1 MDHKEIINLH
11 NRGLTSTS
19 ATRDEASENLVFARI
34 SQWADDWG
42 AAVGT
47 EFRGTFDLINKR
59 RNKVKAELWQN
70 PIQVHFKAKDGADPE
85 DADLINGMYRT
96 DALGSDEA
104 FKTAT
109 GDQVDCGF
117 GAWRLETEY
126 ENKLDDVNNYQV
138 IKRTPIN
145 EANNVVMFDSNA
157 RRQDKSDAAWG
168 SVITAFTNEGWE
180 AYCRDNGINY
190 EKNKTPSS
198 LIQENRSTTNWFWRD
213 ERSDLKIAEFY
224 HRTKSRHKVLI
235 FEDMLGNIVS
245 YYQKDIKPV
254 LDELEA
260 GGYELAGSKMKD
272 RYTVTKFI
280 VSGEKVIKKQR
291 IAGEFIPI
299 IPVYGDWSITEGRE
313 LWRGM
318 YHDAKDSQRLRNMA
332 MSYVADIVGKG
343 PRSKQIYYPGQIKG
357 FEWMYALTGSDNNL
371 PYLLQNEVSEATQQ
385 PYPIGAVGEVAPA
398 TVPPAVNDILVHT
411 RESVSDTMGNS
422 LASNQMMNSQV
433 TEGQIKIASGENN
446 LETFIYQ
453 DNYALAMKHD
463 AAVYMSIA
471 SELYDTPREVTV
483 TAVDGSEEVVKIQ
496 ETVIDDQTGEEVV
509 LHDITAGRWEVYTET
524 GPNYSTLKAETR
536 NELKDM
542 YLATQGTP
550 DGQMFMSAY
559 LNMAEGP
566 DMKPIREY
574 YRKQM
579 ILQGLVEPKTE
590 EEAMMLQQAQQSAN
604 EPSPQDKWMLSEEAK
619 NQSEVGKNDSM
630 SMKYQAE
637 AADTVVD
644 SLTKMSKVEP
654 EDVGELQGYLQ
665 ILQSGD
671 QQQIAQIPDE
681 ALAQLEMTMQ

>member
-1 MDHKEIINLH
+1 MDHKDIINLH

-85 DADLINGMYRT
+85 DSELINGMYRT
-96 DALGSDEA
+96 DSLNSDEA
-104 FKTAT
+104 YKTAT

-126 ENKLDDVNNYQV
+126 ENKLDDVNNYQI

-168 SVITAFTNEGWE
+168 SVITAFTDEGWE

-190 EKNKTPSS
+190 EKNKNPAS

-213 ERSDLKIAEFY
+213 ERSDLKVAEFY

-245 YYQKDIKPV
+245 YYQKDIKNV

-260 GGYELAGSKMKD
+260 GGYEMVGSKMKD
-272 RYTVTKFI
+272 RYTVTKYI

-291 IAGEFIPI
+291 IAGEYIPI

-313 LWRGM
+313 LWRGI

-371 PYLLQNEVSEATQQ
+371 PYLLQNEVSDATGQQ
-385 PYPIGAVGEVAPA
+385 YPIGAVGEVAPA

-422 LASNQMMNSQV
+422 LASDSMMNSQV
-433 TEGQIKIASGENN
+433 TEGQIRIASGENN

-471 SELYDTPREVTV
+471 SELYDVPRDVTV
-483 TAVDGSEEVVKIQ
+483 TAADGTEEVIKIQ
-496 ETVIDDQTGEEVV
+496 ETILDDETGEEVV
-509 LHDITAGRWEVYTET
+509 LHDITKGRWEVYTET
-524 GPNYSTLKAETR
+524 GPNYSTLKEETR

-559 LNMAEGP
+559 LSMAEGP

-590 EEAMMLQQAQQSAN
+590 EETMMLQQAQQSAN
-604 EPSPQDKWMLSEEAK
+604 QPTAQDQWMLAEAAK
-619 NQSEVGKNDSM
+619 NESEVGKNNAM
-630 SMKYQAE
+630 SMKYEAE
-637 AADTVVD
+637 ALETTVD
-644 SLTKMSKVEP
+644 SMTKMSEVKP
-654 EDVGELQGYLQ
+654 EDMTELQQYVQ
-665 ILQSGD
+665 MLQSGD
-671 QQQIAQIPDE
+671 PQQIAQIPDE
-681 ALAQLEMTMQ
+681 ALSQLGMAMQ